1 MTLFD
6 SPAFEEHEAVHSFFD
21 EKTGLKAIIAV
32 HSTARGPACGGTRMW
47 PYATA
52 EAALDDVLRLSRA
65 MSYKN
70 AVADLDLGGG
80 KSVIIGDSRT
90 QKTPELFEAFGRMVE
105 RVGGR
110 YWAAEDVGVSP
121 ADLVATRRVTKYV
134 AGLEGTPASSG
145 DPSPV
150 TAEGVFR
157 GAMLVA
163 RRLWGATDLS
173 GLTVA
178 MQGVGHVG
186 GYLADKLHAAGA
198 KLVITDINQPTLQAV
213 AERTGAR
220 IVAPEEI
227 YDVDAEI
234 FAPCALGATVNEQ
247 TLPRLKAKAVVGAAN
262 NQLASPEI
270 GRVLFDNG
278 LVYAP
283 DYVVN
288 GGGIINV
295 AAEIRALNSGG
306 AYDPKWVEGKLSRL
320 MLTLDE
326 VLERSVQ
333 EKRPTHEIAAE
344 IARARIAAARD
355 SRQAA

>member
-1 MTLFD
+1 
-6 SPAFEEHEAVHSFFD
+6 
-21 EKTGLKAIIAV
+21 
-32 HSTARGPACGGTRMW
+32 
-47 PYATA
+47 
-52 EAALDDVLRLSRA
+52 
-65 MSYKN
+65 
-70 AVADLDLGGG
+70 
-80 KSVIIGDSRT
+80 
-90 QKTPELFEAFGRMVE
+90 
-105 RVGGR
+105 
-110 YWAAEDVGVSP
+110 
-121 ADLVATRRVTKYV
+121 
-134 AGLEGTPASSG
+134 
-145 DPSPV
+145 V